1 MLTFPQR
8 YLSMKKKKSKGKFS
22 QRDFLVKKKK
32 SSDNESSQLSVPNI
46 LSYREFEEKVLSSKK
61 VNLCFL
67 DGYLTWNQQLVPGIT
82 SFRCDHFRRHLFRCC
97 TFSAQIVSAPIRC
110 SLTVH
115 LIRVWVRALG

>member
-22 QRDFLVKKKK
+22 QRDVLVKKKK

-67 DGYLTWNQQLVPGIT
+67 DGYLTWNQQLVPPV
-82 SFRCDHFRRHLFRCC
+82 LMM
-97 TFSAQIVSAPIRC
+97 FS
-110 SLTVH
+110 L
-115 LIRVWVRALG
+115 